1 MPLAACGFDSH
12 PWHPSISLGVITFMF
27 KFLQNLNTKINLVSS
42 LSKKAKSL
50 TVWLKK
56 RKLLTL
62 FLAVFLGLGGFF
74 SWQRLRPKSPQEL
87 YRLATVNRGNL
98 TQTVAASGVV
108 KSETQVDLKFQTS
121 GQLAWVGVRVGD
133 RVQKWQALASLD
145 QRQLKKQLAQ
155 ELIDYSKE
163 RNDFEEDRRVTYQ
176 DTLVTDTLKR
186 VLAKNQWD
194 LERAVLD
201 VEISDL
207 AVKLSTIVSPIAGVV
222 THIDVPVPGVNITPA
237 TAVFTV
243 ADPDHLV
250 FEAEIDETDIGQVKQ
265 DQKAILTLD
274 AFPDE
279 PVYLT
284 VDSIDFAS
292 SLDSSGST
300 VYLAKL
306 NLLNSPDSKFRL
318 GLNGEVVITTAEK
331 EDVLTIPFLSL
342 IEDDNQ
348 TSVKL
353 VEKGQVITQPVTV
366 GIQGDEQV
374 EITSGLKPGQTIVV
388 APK

>member
-1 MPLAACGFDSH
+1 
-12 PWHPSISLGVITFMF
+12 MF

-201 VEISDL
+201 VEISD
-207 AVKLSTIVSPIAGVV
+207 
-222 THIDVPVPGVNITPA
+222 
-237 TAVFTV
+237 
-243 ADPDHLV
+243 PDHLV

>member
-1 MPLAACGFDSH
+1 
-12 PWHPSISLGVITFMF
+12 MF